1 MSEWHAWQRG
11 LQRPLVRCK
20 LLLVRSIHFGEGVFF
35 FPPRFLYTVRS
46 TSRWSTESPS
56 RALLHRSGL
65 YFANLLFSLGGCTRW
80 TQCGEAWVERGLTPP
95 PFLTQTPYTARKA
108 QRTIHG
114 EMYAKGN
121 DAPSDSLTM
130 FSIHRWCTE
139 CTFSQR
145 ESAQLFLFLPMPLG
159 SELSPVTVPSVA
171 LDPADHLCVLSFTS
185 PEGEATREETRKRLA
200 GGSFGWLGLWKCE
213 LLHPLRLVTST
224 ILNVVARHTNK
235 TPFQCNMLPQSESLN
250 SVTV

>member
-20 LLLVRSIHFGEGVFF
+20 LLLVRSIHFGGDFF
-35 FPPRFLYTVRS
+35 FPPLCTVRS

-95 PFLTQTPYTARKA
+95 SRKHPTQLAKHSAPFMVRCTQRAVTHLPTR
-108 QRTIHG
+108 
-114 EMYAKGN
+114 
-121 DAPSDSLTM
+121 
-130 FSIHRWCTE
+130 
-139 CTFSQR
+139 SQCFR
-145 ESAQLFLFLPMPLG
+145 FTVGVQYVLFLSENPHNFFYFSPCPLAV
-159 SELSPVTVPSVA
+159 SYHQSPFRVSLWTP
-171 LDPADHLCVLSFTS
+171 PADHLCVLSFFTS

-200 GGSFGWLGLWKCE
+200 VGVSFGWLGLWKCE

>member
-1 MSEWHAWQRG
+1 MHGKGDCSDHWSAASSFWFVRFISG
-11 LQRPLVRCK
+11 GIFSSPPLC
-20 LLLVRSIHFGEGVFF
+20 
-35 FPPRFLYTVRS
+35 TVRS

-95 PFLTQTPYTARKA
+95 LTQTLYTARKA

-130 FSIHRWCTE
+130 FSIHRWCTV

-159 SELSPVTVPSVA
+159 SELSPVTVPSVT
-171 LDPADHLCVLSFTS
+171 LDPPADHLCVFSFL
-185 PEGEATREETRKRLA
+185 PLQKEKRQEKKRASGWLWGCLLA
-200 GGSFGWLGLWKCE
+200 GSDFG
-213 LLHPLRLVTST
+213 
-224 ILNVVARHTNK
+224 NVSCCTHYVWSRVR
-235 TPFQCNMLPQSESLN
+235 F
-250 SVTV
+250 

>member
-1 MSEWHAWQRG
+1 MAAPVG
-11 LQRPLVRCK
+11 RCAE
-20 LLLVRSIHFGEGVFF
+20 R
-35 FPPRFLYTVRS
+35 
-46 TSRWSTESPS
+46 
-56 RALLHRSGL
+56 
-65 YFANLLFSLGGCTRW
+65 LG
-80 TQCGEAWVERGLTPP
+80 VERGLTPP
-95 PFLTQTPYTARKA
+95 PLTQTLYTARKA

-114 EMYAKGN
+114 EMYAKGS

-130 FSIHRWCTE
+130 FSIHRWCTV

-159 SELSPVTVPSVA
+159 SELSPVTVPSVT
-171 LDPADHLCVLSFTS
+171 LDPPCRPLVRTFFFYLSRRRS
-185 PEGEATREETRKRLA
+185 DKRRNA
-200 GGSFGWLGLWKCE
+200 QAAGWGGSFGWLGLWKCE